1 MANMPAL
8 EARTGIGIFIAN
20 LRCFRVLS
28 GVTAGLIMLNFSYP
42 PESPSTLHSLI
53 TDSPGDILSLLS
65 LSTVQT
71 KAIRT
76 IVRHLG
82 PDSSH
87 QNVPDSGRNH
97 ESRGL
102 QLAGP
107 DVRAKNATYSF
118 AHPRG
123 RPSPGQGSWLWNQPC
138 WYVSPEHPPTHLM
151 IPNGPGVVLTCRNV
165 HPPRSLA
172 GH

>member
-1 MANMPAL
+1 MANMPGKNWHRHIDSKPPML
-8 EARTGIGIFIAN
+8 PSIERGHGRPHNIKLPLTPGISICHTWSHNIFA
-20 LRCFRVLS
+20 
-28 GVTAGLIMLNFSYP
+28 
-42 PESPSTLHSLI
+42 H
-53 TDSPGDILSLLS
+53 DILSLLS
-65 LSTVQT
+65 LSTFQT

-123 RPSPGQGSWLWNQPC
+123 RPSPRQGSWLWNQPC
-138 WYVSPEHPPTHLM
+138 WYVSPSHPSTHLM
-151 IPNGPGVVLTCRNV
+151 IPNGPGVVSTCRNV

-172 GH
+172 GY